1 MPVTNQLPISKPPY
15 RLSMNRPLSTRI
27 GELFAHVQDLFD
39 TMIHTAIKRVDEND
53 KLDKRTGKI
62 VGFITRFGNAYFN
75 KYKDIKSDDSK

>member
-1 MPVTNQLPISKPPY
+1 
-15 RLSMNRPLSTRI
+15 MNRPLSTRI

-53 KLDKRTGKI
+53 KLDKKTGKI
-62 VGFITRFGNAYFN
+62 VGFIIRIGDSYFN

>member
-1 MPVTNQLPISKPPY
+1 
-15 RLSMNRPLSTRI
+15 MNRPLSTRS

>member
-1 MPVTNQLPISKPPY
+1 
-15 RLSMNRPLSTRI
+15 MNKSLSTRI

-39 TMIHTAIKRVDEND
+39 TMIHTTIKRVGEND

-62 VGFITRFGNAYFN
+62 VGFIARIGDAYFN

>member
-1 MPVTNQLPISKPPY
+1 
-15 RLSMNRPLSTRI
+15 MNRPLSTRI

-53 KLDKRTGKI
+53 KLDKTTGKI
-62 VGFITRFGNAYFN
+62 IGFITRFGDEYFN

>member
-1 MPVTNQLPISKPPY
+1 
-15 RLSMNRPLSTRI
+15 MNRPLSTRI

-39 TMIHTAIKRVDEND
+39 TIIHSAIKRVDEND
-53 KLDKRTGKI
+53 KLDKNTGKI

>member
-1 MPVTNQLPISKPPY
+1 
-15 RLSMNRPLSTRI
+15 MNKPLSTRI

-53 KLDKRTGKI
+53 KLDKRTEKI

>member
-1 MPVTNQLPISKPPY
+1 
-15 RLSMNRPLSTRI
+15 MNRPLSTRI

-39 TMIHTAIKRVDEND
+39 TMIQTAITRVDEND